1 MRMMTTSDIGDIL
14 FLYCSTLSVKDVQ
27 RGWNF
32 DKGEV
37 AAERVTVS
45 VKPVSGG
52 RGWAKAYA
60 EVNVCVPDLPDGDA
74 DLVRLA
80 ELEREYVGAFGINV
94 GRKDGVNYR
103 FKRESA
109 GMLDDAS
116 LRLHYINIRVL
127 FEFQNT
133 IEQWQAS

>member
-1 MRMMTTSDIGDIL
+1 MTSSDIGDIL
-14 FLYCSTLSVKDVQ
+14 FLHCSTLSVKDVQ

-32 DKGEV
+32 TKGEV
-37 AAERVTVS
+37 ATERVTVT

-52 RGWAKAYA
+52 RAWGKAYA
-60 EVNVCVPDLPDGDA
+60 EINVCVPDLPDGDA
-74 DLVRLA
+74 DLIRLA

-133 IEQWQAS
+133 IEQWQVN